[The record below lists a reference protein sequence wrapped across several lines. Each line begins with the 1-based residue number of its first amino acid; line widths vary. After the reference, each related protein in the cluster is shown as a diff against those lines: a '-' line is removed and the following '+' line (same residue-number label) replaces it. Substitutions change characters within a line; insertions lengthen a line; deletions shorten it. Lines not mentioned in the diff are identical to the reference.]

1 MKVKRSFPLTS
12 VETVEYDETK
22 DPTKFQLIFSNSIES
37 LQAETTEEASDWVE
51 KIIEGLSLC
60 YLASYLYRKLLS

>member
-60 YLASYLYRKLLS
+60 YLASYSYRKLLS